1 MRNKKSV
8 TILSL
13 VIAILAVTAAST
25 GIFSSEG
32 PGAYEIETVRGDQ
45 VTVYGKGIYKHMSI
59 DVAPQGIAQDY
70 VTLFLAVPLLLI
82 SLIWARRGSMKGRFL
97 LAGTLSYFLVT
108 YLFYLVMGMYNFLFL
123 VYAILLGTSFFALA
137 QTLFAIGLDNIA
149 DHFEPSTPVGFT
161 GGFLIFNSLAIGLM
175 WLGIVV
181 PPLLDGTIIPGQ
193 VEHYTTLIVQGLD
206 LGVLLPL
213 SFVAGLL
220 FIKKRP
226 LGYLL
231 TPVYFVFLSI
241 LMTALTAKVI
251 AMGLLGQNV
260 MPAIIIIPLFG
271 LISMVCSLL
280 ILRNVKEVSYEF
292 L

>member
-1 MRNKKSV
+1 MRHKKSV
-8 TILSL
+8 TILSV
-13 VIAILAVTAAST
+13 VIMLLSVIAAST
-25 GIFSSEG
+25 GIFSTDG
-32 PGAYEIETVRGDQ
+32 PGAYQVETVRGDQ
-45 VTVYGKGIYKHMSI
+45 VTVYGMGIYKHMSI

-70 VTLFLAVPLLLI
+70 VTLFVAVSLLLL
-82 SLIWARRGSMKGRFL
+82 SLVWARKGSMKGRFL

-108 YLFYLVMGMYNFLFL
+108 YLFYLVMGMYNLLFL
-123 VYAILLGTSFFALA
+123 VYAALLGTSFFALA

-149 DHFEPSTPVGFT
+149 DHFEPLTPVRST
-161 GGFLIFNSLAIGLM
+161 GGFLIFNSLTIGLM

-181 PPLLDGTIIPGQ
+181 PPLLNGTIIPEQ

-206 LGVLLPL
+206 LGLLLPL

-220 FIKKRP
+220 FMKKKP

-231 TPVYFVFLSI
+231 APVYFVFLSI

-260 MPAIIIIPLFG
+260 IPAIIIIPLVG
-271 LISMVCSLL
+271 LISITCTFL
-280 ILRNVKEVSYEF
+280 ILKNIREADNEF
-292 L
+292 A